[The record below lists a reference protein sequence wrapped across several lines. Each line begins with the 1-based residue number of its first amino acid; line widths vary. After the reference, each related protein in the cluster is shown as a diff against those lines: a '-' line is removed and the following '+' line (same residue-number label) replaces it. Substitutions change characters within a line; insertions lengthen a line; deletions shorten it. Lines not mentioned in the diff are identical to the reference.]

1 MATGIQLHNALL
13 KGKPTAQD
21 ICELLGRYYEDQTMV
36 RVAPWG
42 SETGM
47 LAANAFSGYDNLEI
61 SVTGTGEQTLIVSRF
76 DNLGKGASGAAV
88 QNMNLMLGLDETTGL
103 AVK

>member
-1 MATGIQLHNALL
+1 
-13 KGKPTAQD
+13 
-21 ICELLGRYYEDQTMV
+21 MV

-61 SVTGTGEQTLIVSRF
+61 SVTGTGEQTLIVSR
-76 DNLGKGASGAAV
+76 LTTWAKAPAARRCR
-88 QNMNLMLGLDETTGL
+88 T
-103 AVK
+103 